1 MDDILIKIYVSE
13 PYLGCEKKLM
23 VKKNLPK

>member
-13 PYLGCEKKLM
+13 LYLECEKKLM
-23 VKKNLPK
+23 VRKKLPK